1 MKGLQWMTKA
11 FGLYAWIIILAG
23 CTLAP
28 HYNQPAAPVPAA
40 WPSGPSYQE
49 QAGAESGQAPAD
61 LPWRE
66 FFVDPQLRE
75 LIESALENNRDL
87 RAAALNI
94 ERTRQ
99 LYRIRRADLLPRV
112 DATASGSRQRI
123 PKDLSG
129 TGSAMTVDQYSVG
142 LGVSSYELDLFGRV
156 RSLKEQALEQYLATR
171 EARRTVQIGLIA
183 GVAAGYLTLGS
194 DRELLQLAQDTL
206 AAQEATY
213 DMIRHRFEVGVS
225 SELDLRQ
232 AQTRVEAARVDIARY
247 TTLVA
252 QDENGLVL
260 LVGAPLKPDL
270 LPTRL
275 IESPLAGQ
283 KINAGLTS
291 EVLLRRPDVR
301 QAEETLKGNNAN
313 IGAARAA
320 FFPQIILVGS
330 VGTGSD
336 QLSGL
341 FGSGSQAWNF
351 APRLTLPIF
360 TYGANQANLKVAKV
374 DRDLAVAAYEKAIQT
389 AFREVADALA
399 QRGTIEA
406 QMEAQQALAEA
417 AAASYNLSRA
427 RFEKGV
433 DNYLTV
439 LDSQRALY
447 GAQQG
452 VIGTNLTRLQ
462 NLVTLYKVLGG
473 GGEPAGNSAGNT
485 TDSKEGS

>member
-1 MKGLQWMTKA
+1 MKRIQRMSKIFSLCAGA
-11 FGLYAWIIILAG
+11 VILAG
-23 CTLAP
+23 CTLTP
-28 HYNQPAAPVPAA
+28 KYNQPAAPVPAS

-49 QAGAESGQAPAD
+49 QPAAEPGQAPAD

-75 LIESALENNRDL
+75 LIEIALENNRDL
-87 RAAALNI
+87 RVAVLNI

-99 LYRIRRADLLPRV
+99 LYRIQRADLLPEV
-112 DATASGSRQRI
+112 DATASGSRQRL

-129 TGSAMTVDQYSVG
+129 TGSAMTVEQYGVG
-142 LGVSSYELDLFGRV
+142 LGVSSYELDLFGRI
-156 RSLKEQALEQYLATR
+156 RSLKEQALENYLATR

-183 GVAAGYLTLGS
+183 GVAAGYLNLGT
-194 DRELLQLAQDTL
+194 DRELLQLSRDTL
-206 AAQEATY
+206 AAQQSTY
-213 DMIRHRFEVGVS
+213 DMIRRRFEVGVS

-232 AQTRVEAARVDIARY
+232 AQTRVEAARVDISRY

-252 QDENGLVL
+252 QDENALAL

-270 LPTRL
+270 LPTEL
-275 IESPLAGQ
+275 IESPLAGD
-283 KINAGLTS
+283 KIKPGLSS

-301 QAEETLKGNNAN
+301 QAEETLKGYNAN

-320 FFPQIILVGS
+320 FFPKIVLVGS
-330 VGTGSD
+330 IGTGSD

-341 FGSGSQAWNF
+341 FGSGSEAWNF
-351 APRLTLPIF
+351 SPRLTLPIF
-360 TYGANQANLKVAKV
+360 TYGANQANLQVAKV

-399 QRGTIEA
+399 QRGTITS

-417 AAASYNLSRA
+417 AGASYSLSQA

-433 DNYLTV
+433 DSYLTV

-447 GAQQG
+447 SAQQG
-452 VIGTNLTRLQ
+452 VIGTKLTGML
-462 NLVTLYKVLGG
+462 NLVSLYKVLGG
-473 GGEPAGNSAGNT
+473 GGDPGDNTAGGAE
-485 TDSKEGS
+485 DAK